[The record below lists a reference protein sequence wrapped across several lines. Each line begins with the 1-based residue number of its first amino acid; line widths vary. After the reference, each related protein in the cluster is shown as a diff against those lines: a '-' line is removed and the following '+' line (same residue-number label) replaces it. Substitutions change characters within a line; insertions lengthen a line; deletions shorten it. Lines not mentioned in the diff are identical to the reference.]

1 MKPRYKVKGML
12 SHRFRRRDFLILST
26 ISAAGGL
33 GLLSNLGCNSKIQPG
48 STAPEIPAPLSRAK
62 VDPPKVGFTDIT
74 EKAGIHF
81 QHVTGAFGKKLLPE
95 TMGSGVAFLDY
106 DNDGHPDIL
115 FVNSCYWPKCE
126 APKEP
131 APTLTLYHNKGD
143 GTFEDVTQKVGLAVT
158 MYGLG
163 VTVGDYD
170 NDGYPDIFVTG
181 IGGNRLFRNISDG
194 RGGRRF
200 QDVTAEA
207 GVGGP
212 GGWPDWPD
220 DNFDFLKYDKPLNFS
235 TSAAWLDY
243 DGDGRLDLF
252 VCNYVA
258 WAPRKDIDEPYTLK
272 GGDRAFGPPTA
283 FEGTNCFL
291 YRNLGNG
298 KFEDVS
304 AKAGIQVAGA
314 LGRPAGKSLGV
325 IVCDVDDDGWPDI
338 VVANDT
344 VRNFFFHNKKDG
356 TFEEIG
362 VKSNLA
368 FAVGEARGAMGID
381 WGEYFP
387 GLSALLIGNFADEP
401 DTFLR
406 LDVPKMLLFSDA
418 AMAVGIA
425 GPSRQ
430 LLKFGVFFF
439 DYDLDGRQDLLTCN
453 GHLEPDI
460 HQVKSGQYYRQPVQ
474 LFWNASDEKKIAF
487 AQVGEED
494 AGPDLFKPLVGR
506 GCAYAD
512 IDGDGYL
519 DVVVTEN
526 GGPARLLHNDGPDP
540 NKGSKRNN
548 WIRLTLQGDGVRS
561 NKSAIGARVILEA
574 SGKAQRR
581 EVTSA
586 RGYLSQSELTLTFG
600 LGQDQKVDKVT
611 IHWPGKNGGTQVI
624 DGKDLAINK
633 THMITQQ
640 SP

>member
-1 MKPRYKVKGML
+1 ML
-12 SHRFRRRDFLILST
+12 FHRLRRRDFLILSAL
-26 ISAAGGL
+26 SAGGL
-33 GLLSNLGCNSKIQPG
+33 GLLSNLGCNSKVNIG
-48 STAPEIPAPLSRAK
+48 SPAPEIAAPLSRVK
-62 VDPPKVGFTDIT
+62 VDPPKIRFTDIT
-74 EKAGIHF
+74 EKAGIRF
-81 QHVTGAFGKKLLPE
+81 KHVTGAFSKKLLPE

-126 APKEP
+126 APGEP
-131 APTLTLYHNKGD
+131 PPTLALYRNKGD
-143 GTFEDVTQKVGLAVT
+143 GTFEDVTQKAGLAIT
-158 MYGLG
+158 MYGMG

-181 IGGNRLFRNISDG
+181 IGGNRLFRNVSDG

-200 QDVTAEA
+200 QDVTTEA

-220 DNFDFLKYDKPLNFS
+220 DNFDFLKLDKPLNFS

-258 WAPRKDIDEPYTLK
+258 WAPKKDIDEPYTLK
-272 GGDRAFGPPTA
+272 GGDRAYGPPTA

-304 AKAGIQVAGA
+304 AKAGIQVVGA
-314 LGRPAGKSLGV
+314 LGKPAGKSLGV

-344 VRNFFFHNKKDG
+344 VRNYFFHNKGDG

-381 WGEYFP
+381 WGEYLP
-387 GLSALLIGNFADEP
+387 GMSALLIGNFADEP

-460 HQVKSGQYYRQPVQ
+460 HEVKSGQYYRQPAQ
-474 LFWNASDEKKIAF
+474 LFWNAGKESKICYAP
-487 AQVGEED
+487 VGEED
-494 AGPDLFKPLVGR
+494 AGPDLFTPLVGR

-519 DVVVTEN
+519 DVVLTEN
-526 GGPARLLHNDGPDP
+526 GGQARLLHNDGPDP
-540 NKGSKRNN
+540 NKGGQRNN
-548 WIRLTLQGDGVRS
+548 WIRLTLEGDGVRS
-561 NKSAIGARVILEA
+561 NKSAIGARVIL
-574 SGKAQRR
+574 KAGGVEQRR
-581 EVTSA
+581 EVISA

-600 LGQDQKVDKVT
+600 LGQDQKVDQVT
-611 IHWPGKNGGTQVI
+611 IQWPGKNGNKQIVNGN
-624 DGKDLAINK
+624 DLAINK
-633 THMITQQ
+633 THTIRQQ
-640 SP
+640 AQP